1 MDHLMED
8 NMKADDPRFGVEP
21 TRYHGMLHTKKPLD
35 PSRFEKD
42 KTGVLFSGTIPSKQG
57 SYLDYYKDLVATIR
71 GEKELYVK
79 PEESRAGIRIIEL
92 AQESASKGVTVP
104 WSEGP

>member
-21 TRYHGMLHTKKPLD
+21 QRYHGMLHTKKPLD

-57 SYLDYYKDLVATIR
+57 SYLDYYKDLAATIR

-104 WSEGP
+104 WSEGS